1 MSFNSRAMPV
11 GAAATFAA
19 LTEPETYPHWLVGAD
34 SIRDVDETWPEP
46 GSRFHHVVGFGPLKI
61 PDHSEVLAIEPGSM
75 LRLKVKARPFV
86 SAVATF
92 EVYGDEQR
100 CVVTLREVPS
110 VRALSTAVRV
120 VLDPSLH
127 LRNQR
132 SLDRLARHLGAGRS
146 HAPAA

>member
-11 GAAATFAA
+11 GVAATFAA

-34 SIRDVDETWPEP
+34 SIRDVDDTWPKP
-46 GSRFHHVVGFGPLKI
+46 GSRFHHVVGAGPIKI
-61 PDHSEVLAIEPGSM
+61 PDHSEVLAIEPGVM

-100 CVVTLREVPS
+100 CVVTLEEVPS
-110 VRALSTAVRV
+110 VRTLGKAVRV

-132 SLDRLARHLGAGRS
+132 SLERLARYLGAGPVR
-146 HAPAA
+146 